1 MKRLTQIL
9 SALLGVAALIIT
21 ALVATGR
28 ITWRAV
34 RNWFM
39 NRSKCFWRSVV
50 AVVMLLIL
58 AFAAMVAYAFYLSKY
73 GRDYWDKKISQ
84 NVVLH
89 SYADCTYRV
98 YNRQAN
104 EYMTEKIMWLS
115 DVADNDSIAVYA
127 LPGKR
132 GYLNVNSGRIIIDAD
147 TAGYSKAWIFSEG
160 LAAVMKKG
168 KIGFI
173 NTKNEVVIPFEYNY
187 SYSASYV
194 FHNGLC
200 TMNDSNGHV
209 GLIDKAGNW
218 ALPPVYD
225 EIWTPRND
233 GYRKV
238 VKDGKYGL
246 LNSAGT
252 LIYPAEY
259 CNINIVADGFILT
272 KEGRKWQVDFAGNT
286 VQPVLFDGTY
296 YLNYPNG
303 YNECGEIAYTF
314 ANYLKYE
321 VMNRYGIMN
330 RITGE
335 IITPAI
341 YSDINMLSSELFEV
355 QDSDNY
361 AWHLLDTNGNV
372 VRE

>member
-1 MKRLTQIL
+1 
-9 SALLGVAALIIT
+9 
-21 ALVATGR
+21 
-28 ITWRAV
+28 
-34 RNWFM
+34 
-39 NRSKCFWRSVV
+39 
-50 AVVMLLIL
+50 
-58 AFAAMVAYAFYLSKY
+58 
-73 GRDYWDKKISQ
+73 
-84 NVVLH
+84 
-89 SYADCTYRV
+89 
-98 YNRQAN
+98 
-104 EYMTEKIMWLS
+104 
-115 DVADNDSIAVYA
+115 
-127 LPGKR
+127 
-132 GYLNVNSGRIIIDAD
+132 
-147 TAGYSKAWIFSEG
+147 
-160 LAAVMKKG
+160 
-168 KIGFI
+168 
-173 NTKNEVVIPFEYNY
+173 
-187 SYSASYV
+187 
-194 FHNGLC
+194 
-200 TMNDSNGHV
+200 MNDSNGHV

-335 IITPAI
+335 PITLAL
-341 YSDINMLSSELFEV
+341 YSDINMLSKDVFEV
-355 QDSDNY
+355 QDSESYDWY
-361 AWHLLDTNGNV
+361 LLDTKGNIIKK
-372 VRE
+372 